1 MTAKVAV
8 FMGTRP
14 EAIKLAC
21 VVAELQK
28 NASLTP
34 FVINSGQHNELIQP
48 IIDLFG
54 IQIDASLRAM
64 QPNQSLP
71 QLTSRLI
78 ERIDEALELS
88 KPDAVVVQGDTTT
101 VLCAALASFYH
112 RIPVAHIEA
121 GLRTGNLASPF
132 PEEANRRLT
141 TTLVKWH
148 YAPTVRA
155 QEALI
160 AEGVPSSSILV
171 TGNTVVDALLQERIN
186 QSSPQ
191 VVMQIDAYLNPLLGN
206 DWRQRKIVLITG
218 HRRENFGEGFEQ
230 ICKALV
236 MLATKFPELLI
247 VYPVHLNPNVRA
259 TVYERLGDN
268 SSIRLIEPLG
278 YREFTALAAQSR
290 LILTD
295 SGGIQEEAPSLG
307 KPVLVMRDTTERPE
321 GVEAGI
327 VKLVGA
333 NAENIVSEASRLLT
347 DDGVY
352 AQIAKVASPYGDGQ
366 ASSRIVKH
374 LASVLA

>member
-34 FVINSGQHNELIQP
+34 FIINSGQHKELIQP

-88 KPDAVVVQGDTTT
+88 KPDVVVVQGDTTT

-148 YAPTVRA
+148 YAPTARA
-155 QEALI
+155 REALI

-171 TGNTVVDALLQERIN
+171 TGNTVVDALLHERIK
-186 QSSPQ
+186 QSSPE
-191 VVMQIDAYLNPLLGN
+191 VAKQIDGYLNPLLGH

-236 MLATKFPELLI
+236 MLATKFPELLF

-259 TVYERLGDN
+259 IVYDRLGDN
-268 SSIRLIEPLG
+268 SNIRLIEPLG

-347 DDGVY
+347 DDGVF
-352 AQIAKVASPYGDGQ
+352 AQIANVASPYGDGQ

-374 LASVLA
+374 LASVLG